1 MENKKS
7 FQKVMLIILGI
18 LLTVVIGVGVSYVFL
33 LQGTSYI
40 GWIIL
45 GVLVLVAG
53 FLQYKFA
60 IKGIK
65 NILIIF
71 IITFV
76 AISTAFVFTTKLGK
90 NNIYT
95 PSSIVSS
102 GVSKKD
108 LGNIL
113 NEQFFFDDGK
123 NQYFSDFDDNDIAH
137 IYQKDKKSKEIK
149 EIFDG
154 FGWSLIIR
162 ENYLYFSG
170 NKGPSIDGTYNLY
183 KMSLDDY
190 SFSILDKG
198 FCYGMSFNN
207 EWLYYINKDTDNSY
221 VYVRLNV
228 ETNEKELIDTNN
240 SSGVIV
246 VYNRK
251 LYYLNSIGYIMR
263 ANLDGTNAIKVIDEK
278 CQYFIIGNGKLIYLK
293 DGKEIKTCDIDGGN
307 INTITK
313 ADIDIIGAMN
323 SINNTIYYVKYSSK
337 DYNSETGGYTYSLW
351 KVGFNGKND
360 KLIYRSMSNSF
371 YINIIDK
378 NVYALDYY
386 LREGDEYYTAIISK
400 MGLKGEKLE
409 QLER

>member
-7 FQKVMLIILGI
+7 FQGVMLIILGI
-18 LLTVVIGVGVSYVFL
+18 LLTVIIGVSAGYVFL

-45 GVLVLVAG
+45 VILVLVAG

-60 IKGIK
+60 IVGIK
-65 NILIIF
+65 KVFIIF

-76 AISTAFVFTTKLGK
+76 AISTTFIFTTKLGK
-90 NNIYT
+90 NEIYT

-108 LGNIL
+108 LGNII
-113 NEQFFFDDGK
+113 NGQFFFDDGK
-123 NQYFSDFDDNDIAH
+123 NQYFSNFDDNNIAH
-137 IYQKDKKSKEIK
+137 IYQKNKKTKEVK
-149 EIFDG
+149 KIFDG
-154 FGWSLIIR
+154 FGWSLVVR
-162 ENYLYFSG
+162 GNYLYFSG
-170 NKGPSIDGTYNLY
+170 NQGPSIDGTYKLY

-190 SFSILDKG
+190 SFSIIDDG

-246 VYNRK
+246 VYNKK
-251 LYYLNSIGYIMR
+251 LYYLNSIGYIM
-263 ANLDGTNAIKVIDEK
+263 AAKLDGTNPTKVIDEK

-313 ADIDIIGAMN
+313 SEDDIIGAIN
-323 SINNTIYYVKYSSK
+323 SSNNTIYYVKYSSR
-337 DYNSETGGYTYSLW
+337 DYDSNKGGYTYSLW
-351 KVGFNGKND
+351 KIGFNGKND
-360 KLIYRSMSNSF
+360 KLIYRSISNSF
-371 YINIIDK
+371 YINIINK